1 MGAYTVY
8 LFVRANGD
16 HEPAAVTERRLQAL
30 QALRDELVRV
40 GVRVTPL
47 PGHADLDVE
56 ITNVFGTGDHSADAQ
71 RVLIVRISV
80 GDHERLDFVCS
91 DGLGRVSAEHH
102 AAKRILVWLESLS
115 HRHWGDPYIPR
126 ELTTQLMTDS

>member
-8 LFVRANGD
+8 LFVRTNAD
-16 HEPAAVTERRLQAL
+16 REPAAVTERRLQAL

-80 GDHERLDFVCS
+80 GDERLDFVCS
-91 DGLGRVSAEHH
+91 DGLGRVSAEQH
-102 AAKRILVWLESLS
+102 AAKRILVWLDSLS
-115 HRHWGDPYIPR
+115 HPHWGEAYIPR